1 MDPLITLIFVL
12 CLWVLF
18 LGGPA
23 AWLAVER
30 GRSAW
35 NGLLAGMFFG
45 PLAVIAIGLAPL
57 GATGRYR
64 ECPECLEGV
73 RYSATKCS
81 QCGSDLI
88 EEVGSAAQ

>member
-1 MDPLITLIFVL
+1 MDASLPLIVVL

-18 LGGPA
+18 LGEPS

-35 NGLLAGMFFG
+35 NGLIAGMFFG

-57 GATGRYR
+57 GATGRFHQ
-64 ECPECLEGV
+64 CPECLEGV
-73 RYSATKCS
+73 RKLATKCS
-81 QCGSDLI
+81 QCGADLI
-88 EEVGSAAQ
+88 EEVPA

>member
-1 MDPLITLIFVL
+1 MDPWLLLILVL
-12 CLWVLF
+12 CVWVLF

-35 NGLLAGMFFG
+35 NGLIAGMFFG

-57 GATGRYR
+57 GATGRFR

-73 RYSATKCS
+73 RTLATKCP
-81 QCGSDLI
+81 QCGTDLM
-88 EEVGSAAQ
+88 EEVPA